1 MPYLTYRMTQVV
13 NTAIKIADPIYQAAV
28 GLKIRELRVLRL
40 IHEHPHSTSSEL
52 LNMIE
57 LDKSLL
63 SKNLT
68 FLEEEGLITRQSDP
82 NDARRQYINLSR
94 KGEKIWQQAE
104 EVGQKLEREI
114 FADLS
119 EIQWKQL
126 HDLLNVSWA
135 SLQKWQEVHKEEN

>member
-1 MPYLTYRMTQVV
+1 MPYLTYRMTQVI

-63 SKNLT
+63 SRNLT
-68 FLEEEGLITRQSDP
+68 FLEEQGLITRQSDP
-82 NDARRQYINLSR
+82 NDARRQYIDLSQ
-94 KGEKIWQQAE
+94 KGQEIWQKAE
-104 EVGQKLEREI
+104 EIGQKLEKEI

-119 EIQWKQL
+119 EKQWKQL
-126 HDLLNVSWA
+126 HDLLNISWE
-135 SLQKWQEVHKEEN
+135 SLQKWQEMHKEEN

>member
-135 SLQKWQEVHKEEN
+135 SLQKWQEVHKE

>member
-119 EIQWKQL
+119 ETQWKQL
-126 HDLLNVSWA
+126 HDLLNVSWE
-135 SLQKWQEVHKEEN
+135 SLQKWQEVHKE

>member
-1 MPYLTYRMTQVV
+1 MPYLTYRMTQVI

-94 KGEKIWQQAE
+94 KGEKVWQQAE

-119 EIQWKQL
+119 ETQWKQL
-126 HDLLNVSWA
+126 HDLLNVSWE
-135 SLQKWQEVHKEEN
+135 SLQKWQEAHKE

>member
-94 KGEKIWQQAE
+94 KGEKVWQQAE

-119 EIQWKQL
+119 ETQWKQL
-126 HDLLNVSWA
+126 HDLLNVSWE
-135 SLQKWQEVHKEEN
+135 SLQKWQEAHKE